1 MRFAYG
7 IAAGLGVAL
16 VVAAS
21 VPAAAQQSTYTS
33 LDLGK
38 CRQEPIDPRDP
49 LQSGVWHC
57 DGYAGIP
64 VLVMEGDLRFFVS
77 YGQFAD
83 TEFAAEQTLPPF
95 NTISDTLEWRLD
107 AAGVPFATILRFF
120 TDTGDGAQR
129 QILVVTRIESPA
141 CHIAYVDAGANPN
154 ANDLARQAADLFAR
168 SFHCDFNSPLWIG
181 EGGWFF

>member
-1 MRFAYG
+1 M
-7 IAAGLGVAL
+7 IASRIVAVLAAAALIGL
-16 VVAAS
+16 AA
-21 VPAAAQQSTYTS
+21 PASAQQSAYTT

-38 CRQEPIDPRDP
+38 CRQDPINPNDP

-57 DGYAGIP
+57 AGYAGIE

-77 YGQFAD
+77 YGPDAD
-83 TEFAAEQTLPPF
+83 TEFAAQQTLPPF
-95 NTISDTLEWRLD
+95 NTIGDTLEWRLD
-107 AAGVPFATILRFF
+107 AAGVPFATILRYF
-120 TDTGDGAQR
+120 TDNGDGTER
-129 QILVVTRIESPA
+129 QVLVVTRIESPM

-154 ANDLARQAADLFAR
+154 ANELARQAADLFAR